1 MDLFWQITLVEFLLN
16 VAVFAAAVIAYGP
29 ISAIAA
35 RIPGRPSL
43 NQSLAAGILFG
54 SATAIAL
61 LMPVHLD
68 GGSAVNSQTVLLV
81 LTAPLSGVPAA
92 ASAGLIAILIGAV
105 QWSAGANIEN
115 TALFASLLSTAIG
128 LVFRLVLE
136 RSDRNWARFNYLHL
150 PFLGALSAVGG
161 VANVWH
167 SQGWDAAVGSA
178 VPAVIS
184 GILATLILGT
194 LLLHEKRRHE
204 AERKLRENEI
214 SLAEARDRA
223 ESANHAKSEFLA
235 NMSHEIR
242 TPMNGIIGMTGLLLE
257 TPLNDE
263 QRKFAEV
270 VRESGDALLAI
281 VNDILDISKLEA
293 GRLEIET
300 IEFDL
305 LNVVEGAVA
314 LMAGK
319 AREKNIDLAM
329 YVDPN
334 CYGAYLGDPTRLRQ
348 VLLNLIG
355 NAVKFTETGGVSLQ
369 VFACGAASGE
379 AEKSSIRFEI
389 KDTGVGIPENRRER
403 LFQKFS
409 QVDNSVTRRYGGTG
423 LGLAICKQ
431 LIGLMGGEIDA
442 ISRVGAGSTFWF
454 QLPLQRC
461 GAAVSD
467 TKGWTEQLKN
477 LNALIVDDVE
487 MNLEILGRQLSSFGM
502 KVHGV
507 NDGFAAMAEL
517 ERAWHKGKPY
527 DVVFLDQM
535 MPGLAGEGLVE
546 RIRAI
551 PAFIETK
558 LVLVSSA
565 GSHGVKKSAL
575 AQLDSILDKPI
586 RQHDLLKCLAKLY
599 RLRLYE
605 PATALAP
612 KEALSGEAALPGEGK
627 TVPAKLELLLAEDNK
642 INQQFAVALLS
653 KAGHRVDVVDNGLL
667 AVDAVRR
674 FEYDAVL
681 MDIQMPELGGIEA
694 TAQIRA
700 LPPSKCDV
708 YIIAMTANAMS
719 GAEQEYLAAG
729 MNDYISKPVDSRLL
743 FSKLSRVPG
752 KKMPVQPV
760 SGAVPVQEQT
770 RMNSAA
776 DHGVDLPAPAID
788 QEKLAVLESVL
799 PFAKIEGLITLF
811 LAEVSGHLTR
821 ISSYAAERDFEKV
834 AREAHI
840 IVSTA
845 GNIGAMRMSA
855 LARTL
860 EHKCKEQRFHL
871 IGELVA
877 ELIETHSAVVLAL
890 SEWLA
895 MRQTGQA
902 AANSDASMR
911 NAG

>member
-81 LTAPLSGVPAA
+81 LAAPLSGVPAA

-105 QWSAGANIEN
+105 QWSAGASIEN

-128 LVFRLVLE
+128 LVFRLVFE
-136 RSDRNWARFNYLHL
+136 RSDRDWARFNYLHL

-167 SQGWDAAVGSA
+167 SQGWEAAVGSA
-178 VPAVIS
+178 IPAVIS
-184 GILATLILGT
+184 GILTTLILGT

-263 QRKFAEV
+263 QRKFSEV
-270 VRESGDALLAI
+270 VRESGEALLAI

-305 LNVVEGAVA
+305 LNIVEGAVA
-314 LMAGK
+314 LMASK

-369 VFACGAASGE
+369 VFAHGTASDA
-379 AEKSSIRFEI
+379 AEKPSIRFEI

-431 LIGLMGGEIDA
+431 LIGLMGGEINV

-612 KEALSGEAALPGEGK
+612 TEALSGEAAPGERK
-627 TVPAKLELLLAEDNK
+627 TVQAKLELLLAEDNK

-653 KAGHRVDVVDNGLL
+653 KAGHRVDVVDNGVL

-700 LPPSKCDV
+700 LPPPKCDV

-743 FSKLSRVPG
+743 FSKLSRVAG
-752 KKMPVQPV
+752 KKRPVQPA
-760 SGAVPVQEQT
+760 SGAVPVQEH
-770 RMNSAA
+770 SAA
-776 DHGVDLPAPAID
+776 DHGLDLPAPAID
-788 QEKLAVLESVL
+788 REKLAVLESVL

-811 LAEVSGHLTR
+811 LAEVSGHLAR
-821 ISSYAAERDFEKV
+821 ISSYAAERDFEKI

-860 EHKCKEQRFHL
+860 EHKCKEQQFHL
-871 IGELVA
+871 VGESVE
-877 ELIETHSAVVLAL
+877 ELIETHAAVVLAL

-895 MRQTGQA
+895 MRQTDQA
-902 AANSDASMR
+902 AANCDASMR